1 MADLEEKVKTAT
13 ETEQKII
20 KEASKTE
27 SAEHDDFVAVVNE
40 NYRVF
45 LHLPL
50 PLLDLPNA
58 KAYQAED
65 VNSPDRRIF
74 AYVCRPDLPVR
85 KDHVRLRAG
94 SKVEGLLPL
103 VASGVAYWKPLQ
115 QRTFF
120 LIYERPLGGRVVMG
134 KKFAP
139 VLSKEEV
146 DLVSKWV
153 RPLLMGINNLATRG
167 LTHRAIRPDNLFYMD
182 SEKTQIVLGDCI
194 SVPPAYDQP
203 GVCETIPSMLCQP
216 AGRGNGVTAD
226 DLYALGATLM
236 WLGLGHNPVEGL
248 SMSELAE
255 LKVRKGSYATII
267 GEERIALALIELL
280 RGLLSDSLEQR
291 WDISSVQ
298 QWIDGRRLTPV
309 QVRAGKTSQRPFIFN
324 NQEHFSYRSLA
335 LAFFYNWDLAAEA
348 IRSERL
354 MTWILRG
361 FEDKQTAEAIA
372 KTLEMAIFAFSQ
384 KERQDDFI
392 VSRTCMLLHP
402 ETPLHLRDWSFMP
415 DALGYVLAVT
425 VLQDRDVKPLIGIIT
440 TGFLESW
447 YSLKN
452 DRVAAQ
458 QVKAMQVTLKK
469 PDLGM
474 GIERVLYETAEGV
487 PCQSPLVKKYY
498 VDNVRDLTAALEQA
512 SKKVDARADPV
523 DRHIAAFI
531 SVNFG
536 TKLGEQIALL
546 NSPKENVA
554 AQGMLSLYSTL
565 QWTFGPDKL
574 YGMCS
579 WLGRHIIPIINNYH
593 NLEKRKQLEKEL
605 PKYIRKG
612 SLPELYRFLD
622 DKEERLSDMRNFE
635 QARRDYAKISK
646 EIETLDGNREKRVE
660 HGMMLGYEV
669 AAIVSFSIALLV
681 MLLLLVARFLRG

>member
-1 MADLEEKVKTAT
+1 MAELEQKVKEAT
-13 ETEQKII
+13 EAEQKIAGV
-20 KEASKTE
+20 ASKTDNSE
-27 SAEHDDFVAVVNE
+27 REDFVAVVNR

-65 VNSPDRRIF
+65 VSSPDRRIF

-94 SKVEGLLPL
+94 AKTEGLLPL
-103 VASGVAYWKPLQ
+103 VDGGVAYWKPM
-115 QRTFF
+115 QRHTYF

-134 KKFAP
+134 KKFTP
-139 VLSKEEV
+139 VLSKEEA

-153 RPLLMGINNLATRG
+153 RPLLAGINNLAVRG
-167 LTHRAIRPDNLFYMD
+167 LTHRSIRPDNLFYMD
-182 SEKTQIVLGDCI
+182 AEKTQIVLGDCI

-203 GVCETIPSMLCQP
+203 GVCETVPSMLCQP
-216 AGRGNGVTAD
+216 EGRGNGVAAD
-226 DLYALGATLM
+226 DLYALGASLM

-248 SMSELAE
+248 SIPELAE

-280 RGLLSDSLEQR
+280 RGLLSDSVEQR
-291 WDISSVQ
+291 WDISSTQ

-309 QVRAGKTSQRPFIFN
+309 QVKSGKSSQRPFIFN
-324 NQEHFSYRSLA
+324 NQEYFSYRSLA

-361 FEDKQTAEAIA
+361 FEDKQTAETIA
-372 KTLEMAIFAFSQ
+372 KTLEMAVVAFSQ

-392 VSRTCMLLHP
+392 VSRTCMLLQP
-402 ETPLHLRDWSFMP
+402 DAPLHLRDWSFMP
-415 DALGYVLAVT
+415 DALGYVMGTA
-425 VLQDRDVKPLIGIIT
+425 VLQDRDVKPLIGIIS

-447 YSLKN
+447 YSFKN
-452 DRVAAQ
+452 DRVSAQ

-474 GIERVLYETAEGV
+474 GFERLLYETAEGL
-487 PCQSPLVKKYY
+487 PCQSPLVKKHY
-498 VDNVRDLTAALEQA
+498 VDNVRDLLEALESV
-512 SKKVDARADPV
+512 SKKVDAKTDPV

-565 QWTFGPDKL
+565 QWTFGPEKL
-574 YGMCS
+574 YGMCA
-579 WLGRHIIPIINNYH
+579 WLGRHIAPIIGNYH
-593 NLEKRKQLEKEL
+593 SLEKRRQLEKDM

-622 DKEERLSDMRNFE
+622 NKDERLSDMRSFE
-635 QARRDYAKISK
+635 QARRDYAKISQ
-646 EIETLDGNREKRVE
+646 EIDFLDGNREKRIE
-660 HGMMLGYEV
+660 HGMLLGYEV

-681 MLLLLVARFLRG
+681 MLLLLVTRFLKG

>member
-1 MADLEEKVKTAT
+1 MAEVEEKVKAAT
-13 ETEQKII
+13 DEEQKIV
-20 KEASKTE
+20 
-27 SAEHDDFVAVVNE
+27 HDAVKNDGDDCVATVDGRF
-40 NYRVF
+40 RVF
-45 LHLPL
+45 SHLPL
-50 PLLDLPNA
+50 PFLDMPNA

-65 VNSPDRRIF
+65 TSVHGRRVF

-85 KDHVRLRAG
+85 KDLIRLRAG

-103 VASGVAYWKPLQ
+103 AGSGVAFWKPVQ

-134 KKFAP
+134 KKFTP
-139 VLSKEEV
+139 VLSKEEA

-153 RPLLMGINNLATRG
+153 RPLLVGINNLALRG

-182 SEKTQIVLGDCI
+182 ADKTQIVLGDCI

-203 GVCETIPSMLCQP
+203 GVCETVPSMLCQP
-216 AGRGNGVTAD
+216 EGRGNGVIAD
-226 DLYALGATLM
+226 DLYALGASLM

-248 SMSELAE
+248 SVQELAE

-267 GEERIALALIELL
+267 GEERIALSLIELL
-280 RGLLSDSLEQR
+280 RGLLSDSVEQR

-309 QVRAGKTSQRPFIFN
+309 QVKTGKSSQRPFIFN
-324 NQEHFSYRSLA
+324 NQEFFSYCSLA
-335 LAFFYNWDLAAEA
+335 LAFFFNWDLAADA

-372 KTLEMAIFAFSQ
+372 KTLEMAVVAFSQ

-392 VSRTCMLLHP
+392 VSRTCMLLNP
-402 ETPLHLRDWSFMP
+402 EAPLHLRDWSFMP
-415 DALGYVLAVT
+415 DALGYVMAT
-425 VLQDRDVKPLIGIIT
+425 AVLQGNDVKPLIGIIT

-452 DRVAAQ
+452 DRILAQ
-458 QVKAMQVTLKK
+458 QVKAMQMALKK

-474 GIERVLYETAEGV
+474 GFERLLYETTEGL

-498 VDNVRDLTAALEQA
+498 VDDVRDLMEALESV
-512 SKKVDARADPV
+512 SKKVDAKTEPV
-523 DRHIAAFI
+523 DRHIAAFL

-536 TKLGEQIALL
+536 KKLGEQISLL

-554 AQGMLSLYSTL
+554 AQGMLNLYSTL

-579 WLGRHIIPIINNYH
+579 WLGRHIAPIISNYH
-593 NLEKRKQLEKEL
+593 SLEKRKKLEKEL

-612 SLPELYRFLD
+612 SLPDLYRFLD
-622 DKEERLSDMRNFE
+622 DKEERLSDMRNFD
-635 QARRDYAKISK
+635 QARRDYAKIAE
-646 EIETLDGNREKRVE
+646 EIDFLNGNREKRIE
-660 HGMMLGYEV
+660 YGMRLGYEV
-669 AAIVSFSIALLV
+669 AAIVSFAIALLV
-681 MLLLLVARFLRG
+681 MLLLLVSRFLKG